1 MVAMRHHS
9 FFNIKIVIKIYIY
22 ILFFIM
28 IYIIIDI

>member
-22 ILFFIM
+22 ILIFIM